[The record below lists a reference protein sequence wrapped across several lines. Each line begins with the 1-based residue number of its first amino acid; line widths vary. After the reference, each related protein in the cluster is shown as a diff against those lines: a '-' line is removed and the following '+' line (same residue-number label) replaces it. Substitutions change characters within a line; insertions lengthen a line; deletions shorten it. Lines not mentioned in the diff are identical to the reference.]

1 MKSGNGSGKASGEP
15 VAVSAL
21 CVVDASVVAAWVL
34 PDEDNEAAARWIA
47 YDAGQS
53 LIAPFHFP
61 AEMANVILVA
71 IRRRRITEL
80 QAALFRQKVAAL
92 DLEIDDVGQASLAL
106 RTPLLAQTHGLTIYD
121 ALYLELALRRNLPL
135 VTFDRDLRR
144 AAEAEGVWI
153 A

>member
-1 MKSGNGSGKASGEP
+1 M
-15 VAVSAL
+15 SAL
-21 CVVDASVVAAWVL
+21 RVVDASVIAAWIL
-34 PDEDNEAAARWIA
+34 PDEDNDAAERWIA
-47 YDAGQS
+47 YEAGRS

-92 DLEIDDVGQASLAL
+92 DLEIDDVGPTSLAL
-106 RTPLLAQTHGLTIYD
+106 QTPLLAQTHSLTIYD

-135 VTFDRDLRR
+135 ATFDKALRR
-144 AAEAEGVWI
+144 AAEAEGI
-153 A
+153 RMA